1 VPSIQVKGVPD
12 DVHAVLRRR
21 AAASGQSLQE
31 YLLARLRDDAATPTI
46 DELIDRIAHRSGGTL
61 DLSDAAELVR
71 ADRDAR

>member
-1 VPSIQVKGVPD
+1 M
-12 DVHAVLRRR
+12 
-21 AAASGQSLQE
+21 QE